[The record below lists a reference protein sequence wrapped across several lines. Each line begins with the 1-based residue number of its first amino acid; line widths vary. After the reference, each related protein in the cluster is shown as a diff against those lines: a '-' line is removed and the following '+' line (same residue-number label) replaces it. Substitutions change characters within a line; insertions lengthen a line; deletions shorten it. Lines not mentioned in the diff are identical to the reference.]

1 MAKGLKGVIRLR
13 KWEVDEKRRILRQ
26 LQERE
31 DQILDFMRQLAEQK
45 KAEAEMV
52 RRDTTGA
59 GFTFGAYTQW
69 ARKQQQ
75 DLETVL
81 DMVRQQIAQA
91 QDAVAQAFK
100 ELKTFE
106 IAQANR
112 EAAARAEQDRKTQ
125 IMLDDIG
132 QEAHRRKQR
141 T

>member
-13 KWEVDEKRRILRQ
+13 NWDVDEKRRILRQ
-26 LQERE
+26 LHERE
-31 DQILDFMRQLAEQK
+31 DQILDFMRQLEEQV
-45 KAEAEMV
+45 KAEAELA
-52 RRDTTGA
+52 RRDSTGA
-59 GFTFGAYTQW
+59 GFTFGAYAQW
-69 ARKQQQ
+69 ARKQRQ

-81 DMVRQQIAQA
+81 AHVRVEIGQA
-91 QDAVAQAFK
+91 QDAVAEAFK

-112 EAAARAEQDRKTQ
+112 EAAAKAEQDRKTQ

-132 QEAHRRKQR
+132 QESHRRRQK

>member
-13 KWEVDEKRRILRQ
+13 KWDVDEKRRILRQ
-26 LQERE
+26 LQDRE
-31 DQILDFMRQLAEQK
+31 DQILDFMRQLQEQV
-45 KAEAEMV
+45 KAEADLA

-59 GFTFGAYTQW
+59 GFTFAAYAQW
-69 ARKQQQ
+69 ARKQRQ
-75 DLETVL
+75 DLEAVL
-81 DMVRQQIAQA
+81 GHVRREIEQA

-112 EAAARAEQDRKTQ
+112 EAAARLEQDRKTQ

-132 QEAHRRKQR
+132 QEAHRRKQ
-141 T
+141 TS